1 MQFGVKE
8 RVMLV
13 DKTKEIAEL
22 KKQLQ
27 EQKNGYEELVKVN
40 DNKEIEKQE
49 AIKKLKNI
57 EEIIRSIQF
66 RQGMTSKAIRYTRR
80 DLEKLETAQKKL
92 ERKNKINDMLSTFP
106 TFLEMVEDK
115 LKVLET
121 KQKLGNKT
129 PLDFEY
135 NSLRQI
141 AKIAE
146 LESLEYVRTNGMTDA
161 YKVYGNI
168 KKQYDDEVQYDVELS
183 LTSSSFTKE
192 YGDYAF
198 YAERLISNND
208 IHEFLGRQ

>member
-1 MQFGVKE
+1 
-8 RVMLV
+8 MLV

-66 RQGMTSKAIRYTRR
+66 RQGMASKAIRYTRR
-80 DLEKLETAQKKL
+80 DLEKLEIAQKKL

-135 NSLRQI
+135 NSLRQT

-168 KKQYDDEVQYDVELS
+168 KKQYDNEIQYDIELS
-183 LTSSSFTKE
+183 LTNSSFTKE
-192 YGDYAF
+192 YGDYTF

-208 IHEFLGRQ
+208 IREFLGRQ

>member
-1 MQFGVKE
+1 MGAIVA
-8 RVMLV
+8 VLV
-13 DKTKEIAEL
+13 ASLVVIYSFVSDA
-22 KKQLQ
+22 
-27 EQKNGYEELVKVN
+27 YEE
-40 DNKEIEKQE
+40 
-49 AIKKLKNI
+49 KKK
-57 EEIIRSIQF
+57 R
-66 RQGMTSKAIRYTRR
+66 
-80 DLEKLETAQKKL
+80 
-92 ERKNKINDMLSTFP
+92 ER
-106 TFLEMVEDK
+106 EV
-115 LKVLET
+115 

-146 LESLEYVRTNGMTDA
+146 LESLEYVRANGMTDA

-183 LTSSSFTKE
+183 LNNSSFTKE

-208 IHEFLGRQ
+208 IREFLGRQ